1 MVIEKDKVVSVSYK
15 LTVDKNVVDQSQEDD
30 PLAFLFGVGQMIPGF
45 EKNLAG
51 LKQGDEYD
59 FKVSPEEGYGQVN
72 EQAIVDINKEVFV
85 SNGELIKEL
94 VVDAV
99 IPMQDQEGNRMNGRV
114 ISIGVDKVKLDFNH
128 PLAGKE
134 LNFTGQVKEVRE
146 ATPEELDHGHVHGP
160 SGHQH

>member
-1 MVIEKDKVVSVSYK
+1 MIIEKDKVVSVSYK
-15 LTVDKNVVDQSQEDD
+15 LTVEETIVDQSKEDD
-30 PLAFLFGVGQMIPGF
+30 PLAFLFGAGQMIPGF

-51 LKQGDEYD
+51 LKQGDDYD
-59 FKVSPEEGYGQVN
+59 FKVQPEEGYGPVN
-72 EQAIVDINKEVFV
+72 EQAIVEINKEIFV

-99 IPMQDQEGNRMNGRV
+99 LPLQDQEGNRMNGRV
-114 ISIGVDKVKLDFNH
+114 VSIGIDKVKMDFNH

-134 LNFTGQVKEVRE
+134 LNFTGQVKEIRD

-160 SGHQH
+160 GGHQH